1 MRISDWSS
9 DVCSSDLGEAVL
21 RLVEIARHPAF
32 ALHASQKGQPHQ
44 IAGQI
49 IGPVM
54 IGAGD
59 ILRLATVFPAQQRTA
74 MGAAILD
81 DVDFAPGVPGDDD
94 GTLAD
99 PGSLETVRLG
109 NLAIE
114 PDEIPRSEELRVGNE
129 GVSTC
134 RTRWSP

>member
-9 DVCSSDLGEAVL
+9 DVCSSDLPDRSAAHRHAKLGEAVL

-99 PGSLETVRLG
+99 PGSLEPVRLG

-114 PDEIPRSEELRVGNE
+114 TEDRK
-129 GVSTC
+129 
-134 RTRWSP
+134 

>member
-1 MRISDWSS
+1 
-9 DVCSSDLGEAVL
+9 
-21 RLVEIARHPAF
+21 
-32 ALHASQKGQPHQ
+32 
-44 IAGQI
+44 
-49 IGPVM
+49 M

-114 PDEIPRSEELRVGNE
+114 TDEIPRLSVMKDLEFLGVKHRVEIDPRPKKRRIRKE
-129 GVSTC
+129 GVVTG
-134 RTRWSP
+134 

>member
-99 PGSLETVRLG
+99 PGSLET
-109 NLAIE
+109 
-114 PDEIPRSEELRVGNE
+114 RSEERRVGKE
-129 GVSTC
+129 WVQYV
-134 RTRWSP
+134 

>member
-9 DVCSSDLGEAVL
+9 DVCSSDLFVAVGRPDRSAAHRHAKLGEAVL
-21 RLVEIARHPAF
+21 RLVAIARHPAF

-54 IGAGD
+54 IGAGA

-81 DVDFAPGVPGDDD
+81 DVDFAPGRSDEHTSD
-94 GTLAD
+94 LQ
-99 PGSLETVRLG
+99 SLM
-109 NLAIE
+109 
-114 PDEIPRSEELRVGNE
+114 
-129 GVSTC
+129 
-134 RTRWSP
+134 RTSYAVFCMNKKQISQ